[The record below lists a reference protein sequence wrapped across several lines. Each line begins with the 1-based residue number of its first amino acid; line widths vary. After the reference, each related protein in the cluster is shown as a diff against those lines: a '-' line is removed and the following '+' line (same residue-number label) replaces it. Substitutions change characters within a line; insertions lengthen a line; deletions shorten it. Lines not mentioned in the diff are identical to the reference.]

1 MAGALFGAIG
11 GGLMGIIGNSISNI
25 QNLQANKQ
33 LAAQQFGYNSSLLAT
48 QIQAQ
53 KDLTLMG
60 QQFNQQLQTNSF
72 KHDMEMLGAQVQAQ
86 AQAQKNA
93 VDIKTAQLQ
102 AAGFSKSDAARLA
115 LGQQPTRSVDWS
127 GTRYYTAEQPVT
139 GFSGGFTPSYTPGRQ
154 MTSRPVDT
162 SPLPISGGRLPSLR
176 GGSWSP
182 RDHTPATQGTYTN
195 GRFVSFPKI
204 GSSRA

>member
-11 GGLMGIIGNSISNI
+11 GGLMGIIGNSISNV

-60 QQFNQQLQTNSF
+60 QQFNQQLQANSF
-72 KHDMEMLGAQVQAQ
+72 KHDLEMLGAQVQAQ
-86 AQAQKNA
+86 AQAQANA
-93 VDIKTAQLQ
+93 INIKTAQLQ

-115 LGQQPTRSVDWS
+115 LGQQPTRTVDWS
-127 GTRYYTAEQPVT
+127 GTRYYTANQPVT

-162 SPLPISGGRLPSLR
+162 SPLPVSGGRLPSLR

-182 RDHTPATQGTYTN
+182 RDYTPATQGTYTN
-195 GRFVSFPKI
+195 GRFVTFPKI

>member
-11 GGLMGIIGNSISNI
+11 GGLMGIIGNSISTV

-60 QQFNQQLQTNSF
+60 QQFNQQLQANSF
-72 KHDMEMLGAQVQAQ
+72 KHDLEMLGAQVQAQ
-86 AQAQKNA
+86 AQAQENA
-93 VDIKTAQLQ
+93 INIRSAQLQ
-102 AAGFSKSDAARLA
+102 AAGFSKSDAVRLA
-115 LGQQPTRSVDWS
+115 SGQQPTKSVDWS
-127 GTRYYTAEQPVT
+127 GTRYYTANQPVT

-162 SPLPISGGRLPSLR
+162 SPLPVLGGRLPSLR

-182 RDHTPATQGTYTN
+182 RDYTPATQGTYTN
-195 GRFVSFPKI
+195 GRFVSLPKI

>member
-11 GGLMGIIGNSISNI
+11 GGLMGIIGNSISAV

-48 QIQAQ
+48 QVQAQ

-60 QQFNQQLQTNSF
+60 QQFNQQLQANSF
-72 KHDMEMLGAQVQAQ
+72 KHDLNMLEAQVRAQ
-86 AQAQKNA
+86 AQAQENA
-93 VDIKTAQLQ
+93 VNIKTAQLQ
-102 AAGFSKSDAARLA
+102 AAGFSRSDAIRLA
-115 LGQQPTRSVDWS
+115 TGQQPTRSVDWS
-127 GTRYYTAEQPVT
+127 GTRYFTANQPVT
-139 GFSGGFTPSYTPGRQ
+139 GFSGGFTPSYTQGTR
-154 MTSRPVDT
+154 MVARSVDT
-162 SPLPISGGRLPSLR
+162 SSLPVSGGRMPSLR

-182 RDHTPATQGTYTN
+182 RDYTPQTQGTYTN
-195 GRFVSFPKI
+195 GRFVAFPKI

>member
-11 GGLMGIIGNSISNI
+11 GGLMGIIGNSISNV

-60 QQFNQQLQTNSF
+60 QQFNQQLQASSF
-72 KHDMEMLGAQVQAQ
+72 KHDLEMLGAQVQAQ
-86 AQAQKNA
+86 AQAQANA
-93 VDIKTAQLQ
+93 INIKTAQLQ

-115 LGQQPTRSVDWS
+115 LGQQPTRTVDWS
-127 GTRYYTAEQPVT
+127 GTRYYTANQPVT

-162 SPLPISGGRLPSLR
+162 SPLPVSGGRLPSLR

-182 RDHTPATQGTYTN
+182 RDYTPATQGTYTN
-195 GRFVSFPKI
+195 GRFVTFPKI